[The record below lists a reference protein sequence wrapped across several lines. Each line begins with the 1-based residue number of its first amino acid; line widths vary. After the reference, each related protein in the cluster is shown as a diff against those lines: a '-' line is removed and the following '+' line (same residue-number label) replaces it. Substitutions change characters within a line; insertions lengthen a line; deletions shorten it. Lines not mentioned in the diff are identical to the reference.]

1 MVSQINSDK
10 RTEKYMFMLS
20 IEFKYKNYSIIKNEN
35 YIAQNPTG
43 LISNTIYQGRLFI
56 QSNTF

>member
-1 MVSQINSDK
+1 M
-10 RTEKYMFMLS
+10 
-20 IEFKYKNYSIIKNEN
+20 IKNEN

-43 LISNTIYQGRLFI
+43 LIPNTIYPGRLFI